1 MSKVISLTEL
11 TITYHHQLRASQVE
25 NVLPGQRVYLK
36 VLQAVELGLDY
47 GPVTPVDGSLAPGLL
62 DIGSRVPGPVAGQQE
77 EEEEWMLTG
86 TLSLSS
92 GLHEHSNCCE
102 AGRLWPAGAL

>member
-1 MSKVISLTEL
+1 M
-11 TITYHHQLRASQVE
+11 
-25 NVLPGQRVYLK
+25 NVNNYGPH
-36 VLQAVELGLDY
+36 LQTVELGLHD
-47 GPVTPVDGSLAPGLL
+47 GPVTPVDGSLVPGLL

-77 EEEEWMLTG
+77 EEEEEWILTR

-102 AGRLWPAGAL
+102 AVSV